1 MAERNEVNE
10 VERRRMTIAVAV
22 VASSASCSIRALR
35 TSLIVLAFQKRKVVV
50 DVLEDEDEQRAWT
63 AFGGG

>member
-50 DVLEDEDEQRAWT
+50 DVGEDEDEQRAWT